1 LARWMGALFSSRLY
15 KSNLFTVQSCVSGQ
29 PEVPGAF
36 CLREL
41 RPYSKRRRERGNQY
55 RKGGAR
61 PVSLPSERCGN
72 AVGNRN
78 LKDCGL
84 AAVPLES
91 PSAHGGGD
99 VNCGYT
105 DVESIEEIT
114 RGMVNTH
121 FKQWWKRKVWNSTT
135 PDQLTVALRKF
146 FTFLATEKGI
156 VNEKAM
162 KGLQ

>member
-1 LARWMGALFSSRLY
+1 MAKVYTGKVAIPGDQIDDYLKLMMEAEERRAPFQQQLTRLNDEFYENLLLKVSDRTARKHTGIIGLFID
-15 KSNLFTVQSCVSGQ
+15 FI
-29 PEVPGAF
+29 
-36 CLREL
+36 
-41 RPYSKRRRERGNQY
+41 
-55 RKGGAR
+55 
-61 PVSLPSERCGN
+61 
-72 AVGNRN
+72 
-78 LKDCGL
+78 
-84 AAVPLES
+84 
-91 PSAHGGGD
+91 
-99 VNCGYT
+99 CGYT

-121 FKQWWKRKVWNSTT
+121 FKQWWKRKVWDSTT